1 MDRRVML
8 SCMDPRVM
16 AGLCMAG
23 FAVGAAVDIAGA
35 RRHWKDLKTIPPATP
50 EVSAELREHRE
61 GKLFFSVVRAIG
73 GIAMT
78 ILLAYLLFFVEPG
91 S

>member
-1 MDRRVML
+1 ML
-8 SCMDPRVM
+8 SCMDPRFIS
-16 AGLCMAG
+16 GLFMAG

-35 RRHWKDLKTIPPATP
+35 RRHWNNLKTIPPATP
-50 EVSAELREHRE
+50 EVGAELREHRE
-61 GKLFFSVVRAIG
+61 GKLFFSVVRAIS

-78 ILLAYLLFFVEPG
+78 IVLAYLTFFVEPAREWAG